1 MRRKIR
7 RYIVKTSMQ
16 QLNTV
21 ETIAHKMEA
30 LCLLSNVEAAAAGE
44 LFEAIQTA
52 ADPETAVRV
61 IEARVITDSPLLK
74 RKWREVVW
82 RLWGSV
88 HPDVPRVPDV
98 GLASA
103 EVKEAPFLQDAVAYL
118 ALLAERPAELISER
132 GELLLATADIVRL
145 RCALPSVQASS
156 TWAVEN
162 EWGYLGM
169 RRLRA
174 TLQAMRLI
182 RPVNG
187 RLSVVRSRY
196 ERWRQWPATL
206 QFYTL
211 WHADIYH
218 TNWVHFGGMWG
229 DFMHIVQDNLP
240 ILWEVHGTAQ
250 SGTLQ
255 TSQRWCLDVLEAFS
269 PLWYEAGLFEVGAG
283 RQSWL
288 KLVRQNSIGTA
299 IHQLLLSDLFE
310 RHGLLQSEGMDF
322 SWTERGITMLEA
334 ERQQRLPCAVETL
347 K

>member
-1 MRRKIR
+1 
-7 RYIVKTSMQ
+7 MQ

-21 ETIAHKMEA
+21 ETIAHKLEA
-30 LCLLSNVEAAAAGE
+30 LCLLSDVEATAAGE
-44 LFEAIQTA
+44 LFDAIQA
-52 ADPETAVRV
+52 APDPETAARLT
-61 IEARVITDSPLLK
+61 EARITVDSPLLK

-82 RLWGSV
+82 RLWGSA
-88 HPDVPRVPDV
+88 HPGVPKVPDV
-98 GLASA
+98 GLSSL
-103 EVKEAPFLQDAVAYL
+103 EVNEVPFLQDAVAYL
-118 ALLAERPAELISER
+118 ALLAERPAELITER
-132 GELLLATADIVRL
+132 GELLLAPDDVVRL
-145 RCALPSVQASS
+145 RCALPSVAAAS

-162 EWGYLGM
+162 EWGYLGI

-174 TLQAMRLI
+174 TLQAMRLV

-196 ERWRQWPATL
+196 ERWRKWPATL

-211 WHADIYH
+211 WHADVYH

-255 TSQRWCLDVLEAFS
+255 TGQRWCLDVLEAFS
-269 PLWYEAGLFEVGAG
+269 PLWYEAGLFDAAQGKG
-283 RQSWL
+283 SWL

-322 SWTERGITMLEA
+322 SWTERGVTMLEA
-334 ERQQRLPCAVETL
+334 ERQRQLPCAVETL

>member
-1 MRRKIR
+1 M
-7 RYIVKTSMQ
+7 S

-21 ETIAHKMEA
+21 EALAHKLEA
-30 LCLLSNVEAAAAGE
+30 LCLLSDVAAEAAGE
-44 LFEAIQTA
+44 LFSGIEAA
-52 ADPETAVRV
+52 ADPETAARLV
-61 IEARVITDSPLLK
+61 EAKVTVDSPLLK

-82 RLWGSV
+82 RLWSSA
-88 HPDVPRVPDV
+88 HPGVPKVPDV
-98 GLASA
+98 GLSSA
-103 EVKEAPFLQDAVAYL
+103 EVAEVPFLQDAKAYL
-118 ALLAERPAELISER
+118 AILAERPAELISER
-132 GELLLATADIVRL
+132 GELLVAPDDIVRL
-145 RCALPSVQASS
+145 RCALPSVQASA

-162 EWGYLGM
+162 EWGYLGL

-196 ERWRQWPATL
+196 ERWHQFPATQ

-211 WHADIYH
+211 WHADVYH
-218 TNWVHFGGMWG
+218 TNWVHFGGLWG

-240 ILWEVHGTAQ
+240 ILWEVHGHAQ

-255 TSQRWCLDVLEAFS
+255 TGQRWCLEVLEAFS
-269 PLWYEAGLFEVGAG
+269 PLWYEAGLFDAG
-283 RQSWL
+283 PGKGSWL

-334 ERQQRLPCAVETL
+334 ERRQQLPCAVETL